1 MNPNSPPGP
10 HTTRLDLAS
19 GASRTFLLRAGASI
33 VCLSGSLL
41 IDAPRLAENGAPCPP
56 LRLNASEA
64 QGVGHGGVLRITAIG
79 AAQLVCLNPPGWM
92 ARLGHCCGVG
102 WRC

>member
-1 MNPNSPPGP
+1 M
-10 HTTRLDLAS
+10 R
-19 GASRTFLLRAGASI
+19 RAW
-33 VCLSGSLL
+33 
-41 IDAPRLAENGAPCPP
+41 PNGAPCPP

-92 ARLGHCCGVG
+92 AVWGICCGWLALLTASRRVKTG
-102 WRC
+102 AESMRCTTFQNDV